1 MELECAQSRLKPLP
15 QGAARQGGR
24 GFRLDASLT
33 DLLFIRG
40 GQWLLLVLLLLAVLL
55 PLAAMLWRGLA
66 GDPAQGG
73 GLAAAAELIGSS
85 NFRWLLGNSLKSAL
99 AVVLIVVPLAY
110 AFAYALQRTCVPAKG
125 LWRGVSLLPLLAP
138 SMLPGIA
145 LIYLFGNQ
153 GVLRHLLMD
162 NIYGFWGIVL
172 GQVIYTFPH
181 ALMVLLSALALADAR
196 LFDAASSM
204 GASPW
209 RAFRSITWPG
219 SRQGVFAA
227 ACLVFTLCVTD
238 FGVPVVVGGDYQVL
252 ALEAY
257 KAVVGQQQFGRGAL
271 IGMLLLLPALLSFAV
286 DLWLRRRQRDAMSGR
301 AQVYHPQPQRGRDGA
316 FLLLL
321 VLICAA
327 LLGVF
332 GMAVYSSLVKFWP
345 YNLSLV
351 LDHYAFSELPGGW
364 LAYRNSLLMA
374 GCSALFG
381 GLLIFTGAYLLE
393 KTRQSSLTQ
402 LLRLLCFIPMAVPGL
417 VLGLGYV
424 FFFNLPGNPL
434 HGLYGSLAL
443 LVICTVAHFLTTAQ
457 MTAAAALR
465 QLDGEF
471 EAAALSLKVPLLRH
485 FLRVTLPVCLPALL
499 DIVRYLFVSAMTTV
513 SAVIFLY
520 SPDSMLAAIAVL
532 NMDDAGNV
540 GGAAAMS
547 TLILLTSAG
556 VSLLLAGASRG
567 LLRRSQAWRAAPV
580 H

>member
-1 MELECAQSRLKPLP
+1 MRPAAEYPQRTTHIADRLFVL
-15 QGAARQGGR
+15 
-24 GFRLDASLT
+24 
-33 DLLFIRG
+33 G
-40 GQWLLLVLLLLAVLL
+40 GQGLLLALLVLAVLL
-55 PLAAMLWRGLA
+55 PLLAMLWRGLA
-66 GDPAQGG
+66 GDPQQGG
-73 GLAAAAELIGSS
+73 GLAAAAQLFGSVS
-85 NFRWLLGNSLKSAL
+85 FRWLLGNSLATAL
-99 AVVLIVVPLAY
+99 AVVAIVLPLAY
-110 AFAYALQRTCVPAKG
+110 GFAYGLLRTCLPGKG
-125 LWRGVSLLPLLAP
+125 LWRGLSLLPLLAP

-153 GVLRHLLMD
+153 GLLRDWIPD

-172 GQVIYTFPH
+172 GQAIFTFPH
-181 ALMVLLSALALADAR
+181 ALMVLISALALADAR

-209 RAFRSITWPG
+209 HAFRSITWPG

-227 ACLVFTLCVTD
+227 GCLVFTLCITD

-257 KAVVGQQQFGRGAL
+257 KAVLGQQQFGRGAL
-271 IGMLLLLPALLSFAV
+271 IGLFLLLPALFSFAV
-286 DLWLRRRQRDAMSGR
+286 DFWLRRRQRDAMSGR
-301 AQVYHPQPQRGRDGA
+301 AQVYHPQPRRGRDAA

-321 VLICAA
+321 ALVCAV

-345 YNLSLV
+345 YDLSLS
-351 LDHYAFSELPGGW
+351 LHNYAFSDLPGGW
-364 LAYRNSLLMA
+364 LAYRNSLLLA
-374 GCSALFG
+374 TSTALFG
-381 GLLIFTGAYLLE
+381 SALIFTGSYLLE
-393 KTRQSSLTQ
+393 KTRQNPLTQ
-402 LLRLLCFIPMAVPGL
+402 VLRLLCFIPMAVPGL

-424 FFFNLPGNPL
+424 FFFNLPANPM

-443 LVICTVAHFLTTAQ
+443 LVMCTVAHFLTTAQ

-471 EAAALSLKVPLLRH
+471 ESAALSLKVPLLRH
-485 FLRVTLPVCLPALL
+485 FLRVTMPICLPALL

-520 SPDSMLAAIAVL
+520 SPDSVVASVAVL

-547 TLILLTSAG
+547 TLILLTSAS
-556 VSLLLAGASRG
+556 VSLLLAWASRG
-567 LLRRSQAWRAAPV
+567 LLRRSQAWRAAPG

>member
-1 MELECAQSRLKPLP
+1 MEQVMAMFRDS
-15 QGAARQGGR
+15 ARQR
-24 GFRLDASLT
+24 PVDLADRL
-33 DLLFIRG
+33 FVQG
-40 GQWLLLVLLLLAVLL
+40 GQWLMLVLLLLAVVL
-55 PLAAMLWRGLA
+55 PLLAMLWRGIF
-66 GDPAQGG
+66 GDPEQGG
-73 GLAAAAELIGSS
+73 GLAAAAELFGSA

-110 AFAYALQRTCVPAKG
+110 GFAYALQRTCVPGKG
-125 LWRGVSLLPLLAP
+125 LFRGVSLLPLFAP

-153 GVLRHLLMD
+153 GLLRD
-162 NIYGFWGIVL
+162 FFPDSIYGFWGIVL
-172 GQVIYTFPH
+172 GQAIYTFPH

-227 ACLVFTLCVTD
+227 GCLVFTLCITD

-257 KAVVGQQQFGRGAL
+257 KAVLGQQQFGRGAL
-271 IGMLLLLPALLSFAV
+271 IGLFLLLPALLSFTV
-286 DLWLRRRQRDAMSGR
+286 DLWLRRRQRDAMGGR
-301 AQVYHPQPQRGRDGA
+301 AQAYVPKPQRMRDGA
-316 FLLLL
+316 FMLL
-321 VLICAA
+321 VLFVCAV
-327 LLGVF
+327 LLGVS

-345 YNLSLV
+345 YNLSLS
-351 LDHYAFSELPGGW
+351 LHNYAFSELPGGW
-364 LAYRNSLLMA
+364 LAYRNSLTLA
-374 GCSALFG
+374 AASAVFG
-381 GLLIFTGAYLLE
+381 SALIFTGSYLLE
-393 KTRQSSLTQ
+393 KTRQSPLTQ
-402 LLRLLCFIPMAVPGL
+402 TLRLLCFIPMAVPGL

-424 FFFNLPGNPL
+424 FFFNLPDNPL
-434 HGLYGSLAL
+434 NGLYGSLTL

-457 MTAAAALR
+457 MTAATALR

-471 EAAALSLKVPLLRH
+471 EAAALSLKVPLFSH
-485 FLRVTLPVCLPALL
+485 FLRVTLPMCLPALL

-520 SPDSMLAAIAVL
+520 SPDSLVASIAVL
-532 NMDDAGNV
+532 NMDDAGSV

-567 LLRRSQAWRAAPV
+567 LLRRSQAWRAATS